1 PARDGPGA
9 RGGRPRH
16 PGGHRAGHARVHTR
30 QAGPVLRRPRAPRR
44 GPARGRGG
52 RAARRARPRRRRVG
66 VLAHRRPPVRPRGA
80 LAGDGLHLRTRG
92 AGQRAPDRRG
102 RTGGPGRHREPAG
115 TQHLAAG
122 RAGGRG
128 RRTRLGRRGGDR
140 RPRGHHRPRRPAR
153 SRGPPHR
160 RTRLARRDRDTGAA
174 AAAEEL
180 PQTRARRGIGLGRG
194 VVHPTLTTLPPAAAP
209 RGAMPGE
216 LVPRARELVRTR
228 TNPVRAPGPT
238 RPRAPAP
245 RRRQRRARLVP
256 YAWRVHAAAGPRPR
270 DAVPYAELHAHTAYS
285 FLDGA
290 SSPEAMAE
298 AAAELGLTALAITD
312 HDGLYGVVRF
322 AEAAAELGLATV
334 VGAEL
339 SLPGGEHLL
348 VLARGGEGYRRL
360 SRVIARAHLRG
371 GAKGEPRYEVAE
383 LAEAAG
389 GHWYVLTGCRR
400 GRVRRALE
408 RGGGAG
414 GYDTVAARTALD
426 QLVDLFGADRVI
438 VELTCH
444 GVPEDTE
451 RCDALAGVAAEAG
464 LPVVATT
471 AAHCAGPEDARLAS
485 VMASLGAR
493 ES

>member
-1 PARDGPGA
+1 
-9 RGGRPRH
+9 
-16 PGGHRAGHARVHTR
+16 
-30 QAGPVLRRPRAPRR
+30 
-44 GPARGRGG
+44 
-52 RAARRARPRRRRVG
+52 
-66 VLAHRRPPVRPRGA
+66 
-80 LAGDGLHLRTRG
+80 
-92 AGQRAPDRRG
+92 
-102 RTGGPGRHREPAG
+102 
-115 TQHLAAG
+115 
-122 RAGGRG
+122 
-128 RRTRLGRRGGDR
+128 
-140 RPRGHHRPRRPAR
+140 
-153 SRGPPHR
+153 
-160 RTRLARRDRDTGAA
+160 
-174 AAAEEL
+174 
-180 PQTRARRGIGLGRG
+180 
-194 VVHPTLTTLPPAAAP
+194 
-209 RGAMPGE
+209 
-216 LVPRARELVRTR
+216 
-228 TNPVRAPGPT
+228 
-238 RPRAPAP
+238 
-245 RRRQRRARLVP
+245 
-256 YAWRVHAAAGPRPR
+256 
-270 DAVPYAELHAHTAYS
+270 
-285 FLDGA
+285 
-290 SSPEAMAE
+290 MAE
-298 AAAELGLTALAITD
+298 AAAELGLAALAITD

-334 VGAEL
+334 FGAEL

-360 SRVIARAHLRG
+360 SRVIARAHRRGGAQGGPRYEGAEPAAAARGPRHALPRRRPRVIARAHLRG

-451 RCDALAGVAAEAG
+451 RCDALAGGAAEAG

-493 ES
+493 ESLETHAAHLPAAGGAHLRSGEEMAQLFDRWPDAVAGAARLGRECAFDLQL